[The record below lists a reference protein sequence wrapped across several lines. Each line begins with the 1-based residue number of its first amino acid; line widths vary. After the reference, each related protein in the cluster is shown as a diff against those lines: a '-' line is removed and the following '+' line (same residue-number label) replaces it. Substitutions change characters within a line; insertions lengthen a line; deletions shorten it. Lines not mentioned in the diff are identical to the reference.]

1 MELCQG
7 AVVLRYFVR
16 DEFGYADGVDPCPE
30 LMHRL
35 DQARHIAGIPFVI
48 TSGIRTPERNAEV
61 GGSPNSAHLTGH
73 AVDIR
78 ARSGSE
84 RMAIVSAA
92 LTAGFQRIGVANS
105 FIHLDTDPTKP
116 QGVMWVY

>member
-1 MELCQG
+1 M
-7 AVVLRYFVR
+7 RYFTR
-16 DEFGYADGVDPCPE
+16 DEFGYADGVEPCPR
-30 LMHRL
+30 LMEKL
-35 DQARHIAGIPFVI
+35 DRARHYAGIPFVI

-61 GGSPNSAHLTGH
+61 GGSPTSAHLTGH

-78 ARSGSE
+78 VRSGAE
-84 RMAIVSAA
+84 RMAVVNAA

-105 FIHLDTDPTKP
+105 FIHLDTDQTKP

>member
-1 MELCQG
+1 MELHQG
-7 AVVLRYFVR
+7 GIVLRYFTR
-16 DEFGYADGVDPCPE
+16 AEFGHADGVEPCPR
-30 LMHRL
+30 LMEKL
-35 DQARHIAGIPFVI
+35 DRARHYAGIPFVI

-84 RMAIVSAA
+84 RMAIVGAA
-92 LTAGFQRIGVANS
+92 LTAGFQRIGVARS
-105 FIHLDTDPTKP
+105 FVHLDTDPTKP